1 MTELVIHENTKRQ
14 LTNLAANPA
23 HALLLLGPDG
33 IGKASVAAK
42 LLSELIGIPLEKLR
56 DHPYTQWV
64 YPTNNTISIDTIRDV
79 QKFVQLKTTGKGS
92 IRRVICL
99 EHADGMTQE
108 AQNALLKVLEEPP
121 TDTVILLTAQHKRA
135 LLPTILSRVQLVHV
149 LAPTQEQLEVH
160 FANHNKDA
168 IRKAYFLSGG
178 LPGLMHGILADDQ
191 NHPLLLQVTIAKE
204 VLQKTTFERLAMVDS
219 LSKQKESLDAL
230 LSALER
236 IAQSGLTQ
244 AASTANNRQIKQWH
258 QIQKQVFAAKD
269 ALAKNANTKLVLT
282 SMFLNV

>member
-1 MTELVIHENTKRQ
+1 MIELVVHESPKQQ
-14 LTNLAANPA
+14 LANVTTNPA

-33 IGKASVAAK
+33 VGKASIAAK
-42 LLSELIGIPLEKLR
+42 LLSDLIGISPEKLH
-56 DHPYTQWV
+56 DYPYTKWV
-64 YPTNNTISIDTIRDV
+64 YPTNNTISIDTIRDI
-79 QKFVQLKTTGKGS
+79 QKFLQLKTTGKGS

-108 AQNALLKVLEEPP
+108 AQNALLKILEEPP
-121 TDTVILLTAQHKRA
+121 ADTIVVLTAQHKRA
-135 LLPTILSRVQLVHV
+135 LLPTILSRVQLIHV
-149 LAPTQEQLEVH
+149 LVPTQEQLENH
-160 FANHNKDA
+160 FTGHDKDA

-178 LPGLMHGILADDQ
+178 LPGLMHGILEDDQ
-191 NHPLLLQVTIAKE
+191 DHPLLQQVTVAKE
-204 VLQKTTFERLAMVDS
+204 LLQKTAFERLAMVDS

-236 IAQSGLTQ
+236 IAQSGLKQ
-244 AASTANNRQIKQWH
+244 AASTVNNRQIRQWY